1 MRMTITMKVISVFS
15 IIPQDRSDQIKMYL
29 RTVYSNNNV
38 FIVLSFLSFSNSPV
52 LVCVGYIKQRP
63 CQRPSLHHY
72 RDSQHE
78 GCPRTLRLH
87 RRLSCHG
94 LPRARPGHV
103 SRHGHQ
109 VSQTEYVLPSPMV
122 QLSTFT
128 NGDFSCFMCNY
139 SGPKHQ

>member
-15 IIPQDRSDQIKMYL
+15 IIPQDRSDQIKTYL

-38 FIVLSFLSFSNSPV
+38 FIVLSFLSSSNSPV

-72 RDSQHE
+72 RDCQHE
-78 GCPRTLRLH
+78 GRPRTHRLH
-87 RRLSCHG
+87 RRLSGHG

-109 VSQTEYVLPSPMV
+109 VSQTEYVLPIV
-122 QLSTFT
+122 ELSTFT
-128 NGDFSCFMCNY
+128 NGDCFCFS
-139 SGPKHQ
+139 